1 MGRKRRRAP
10 PPSFMTSLPH
20 RGFIQMFNDQFD
32 SPAFICLSPVAK
44 VMYLILRQQYKGDYT
59 GNDII
64 CPYSTFIEKGISRNS
79 IPENLRMLK
88 AMGFIT
94 WESGGLY
101 HTPNLYHFID
111 DWKNIRSAEEGK
123 LIRKKLAEEKKENK
137 QVHKSMAGDKE

>member
-10 PPSFMTSLPH
+10 SPSFMTSLAH
-20 RGFIQMFNDQFD
+20 KGFIQMFNDQLD
-32 SPAFICLSPVAK
+32 SPAFICLSPVVK

-94 WESGGLY
+94 WESGG
-101 HTPNLYHFID
+101 
-111 DWKNIRSAEEGK
+111 WKNIRSLEEGK
-123 LIRKKLAEEKKENK
+123 LIRKKLADEKKENK
-137 QVHKSMAGDKE
+137 QAQKSIVDDKE